1 MIGSITFISIMIII
15 IIIQLMAWL
24 DRSRWKYFISIII
37 MKYDD
42 DAFSVTVRIIVNW
55 VWDPF
60 LCMSSCK
67 QIGYWDYISAWC
79 NVIMYCMCTLYA
91 PLYRRFYSMLWLHH
105 MIICDDRE
113 IVNIDMSLLKLKTVS
128 IHSIVIPFFFQHF

>member
-1 MIGSITFISIMIII
+1 
-15 IIIQLMAWL
+15 
-24 DRSRWKYFISIII
+24 

-67 QIGYWDYISAWC
+67 QIGY
-79 NVIMYCMCTLYA
+79 
-91 PLYRRFYSMLWLHH
+91 
-105 MIICDDRE
+105 
-113 IVNIDMSLLKLKTVS
+113 
-128 IHSIVIPFFFQHF
+128 